1 MDRQAYSA
9 LLAHA
14 RRPAGNAEDARD
26 LVQDTLLVAV
36 ENGRL
41 GLRGDAAWL
50 AGVLRRQ
57 AALRFRRDGRRRR
70 REALAAETGA
80 MAATACAPPL
90 PGHASFLR
98 TQSPASRQLAVLALH
113 GLQPAEIR
121 WVLGLDAAALRQRIA
136 RLRRALAAL
145 EPDLREEAQALAAA
159 PPARLETHHGAR
171 LRRRL
176 RQALG
181 AGTLAT
187 HDPDGHLLVLRGGHA
202 RASGGN

>member
-1 MDRQAYSA
+1 VDRQAYSA

-14 RRPAGNAEDARD
+14 RRLTGNPEDARD

-36 ENGRL
+36 EHGRL

-57 AALRFRRDGRRRR
+57 AALRCRRDRRRRR
-70 REALAAETGA
+70 REALAAEA
-80 MAATACAPPL
+80 DVMAAAAGTPPL
-90 PGHASFLR
+90 PGRATFLR
-98 TQSPASRQLAVLALH
+98 KLSPASRQLAMLALH
-113 GLQPAEIR
+113 GLQPVEIR
-121 WVLGLDAAALRQRIA
+121 WILGLDAAALRQRIA

-145 EPDLREEAQALAAA
+145 EPDLREEAQALATAT
-159 PPARLETHHGAR
+159 PLRLETHHGIR
-171 LRRRL
+171 LRRVL

-181 AGTLAT
+181 GGALAT

-202 RASGGN
+202 HASGGN